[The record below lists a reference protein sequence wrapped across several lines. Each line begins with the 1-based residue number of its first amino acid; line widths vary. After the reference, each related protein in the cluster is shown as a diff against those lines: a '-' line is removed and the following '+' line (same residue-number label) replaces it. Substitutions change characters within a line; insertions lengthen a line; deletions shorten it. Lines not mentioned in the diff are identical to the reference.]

1 MNSDTM
7 VLTRKIQLLVDSTD
21 KEFVH
26 ECFVKLYN
34 WQYACFRAANYI
46 FTHQFIQE
54 QLKDLFYLTHETKVK
69 LANIEKDEDG
79 ILTTSRSNSTYQVL
93 SKQFKGEM
101 PMTILGSLNRQ
112 LVANF
117 NREKTAYWKGERSIR
132 NYKRNIP
139 IPVEPAALTKLT
151 DTGKHFSFSFFKI
164 PFRTYLGN
172 DFYDKRLL
180 LKRTIEGTVKLC
192 SSSLIIK
199 KNKIFL
205 LAAFRV
211 QKEKLKTNETVL
223 AEASLSM
230 EHPITVKINKYQYTI
245 GTKDEFLYRRLA
257 IQSARQRAQ
266 KNAACN
272 KGGKGRKRK
281 LKNLEQFQEM
291 EKNYVNS
298 RMHLYSRRLIDI
310 CIKHQ
315 VSDLLL
321 VNQQESEVIAKD
333 DEFILRNW
341 SYFNLREKISYKAA
355 RVGINIIV
363 E

>member
-1 MNSDTM
+1 MSNDTM
-7 VLTRKIQLLVDSTD
+7 VLTRKIQLLVDSSD
-21 KEFVH
+21 KDFVH

-34 WQYACFRAANYI
+34 WQYTCFRAANYI

-54 QLKDLFYLTHETKVK
+54 QLKDLFYLNHETKVK
-69 LANIEKDEDG
+69 LANMDKDENG
-79 ILTTSRSNSTYQVL
+79 ILTTSRSNSTYQLL
-93 SKQFKGEM
+93 SKHFKGEM
-101 PMTILGSLNRQ
+101 PMTILSSLNHQ

-117 NREKTAYWKGERSIR
+117 NREKSAYWKGERSIR
-132 NYKRNIP
+132 NYKRTIP
-139 IPVEPAALTKLT
+139 IPFEPAAFLGLT
-151 DTGKHFSFSFFKI
+151 DTGRHFSFTFCKI

-192 SSSLIIK
+192 SSSLTLK

-205 LAAFRV
+205 LAAFRIE
-211 QKEKLKTNETVL
+211 KEKIKTNETVL

-266 KNAACN
+266 KNAAYN

-291 EKNYVNS
+291 EKNYVSS

-321 VNQQESEVIAKD
+321 VNQQESEAIAK
-333 DEFILRNW
+333 EEQFILRNW
-341 SYFNLREKISYKAA
+341 SYFNLKEKISYKAA